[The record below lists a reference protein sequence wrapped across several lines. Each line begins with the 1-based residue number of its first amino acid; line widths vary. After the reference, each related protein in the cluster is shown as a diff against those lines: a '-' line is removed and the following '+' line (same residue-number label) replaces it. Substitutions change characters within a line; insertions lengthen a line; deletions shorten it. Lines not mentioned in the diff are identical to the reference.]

1 MAKLPVIILLLLQIT
16 ILLLSSCSKEQ
27 QTAPIK
33 VRSDIDPSM
42 SADNIDVLFSDSGKI
57 EARLTAPL
65 LHQFSG
71 QNPRMEFP
79 KGFKLYTYDSILRVQ
94 STISAMYGIR
104 YEFRDFMDARGN
116 VIVRNELKNEQL
128 NTEHLIWDVKSHR
141 VYNSD
146 PIKVTTPGKVLYGN
160 DLESDEGF
168 TRYSFKNPT
177 GVMKVRKD
185 SL

>member
-79 KGFKLYTYDSILRVQ
+79 KGFKLYTYDSLLREKFFM
-94 STISAMYGIR
+94 AMTWNRTKALPVTVLKIR
-104 YEFRDFMDARGN
+104 PE
-116 VIVRNELKNEQL
+116 
-128 NTEHLIWDVKSHR
+128 
-141 VYNSD
+141 
-146 PIKVTTPGKVLYGN
+146 
-160 DLESDEGF
+160 
-168 TRYSFKNPT
+168 
-177 GVMKVRKD
+177 
-185 SL
+185 